1 MQNVSKFVLQ
11 SPNHVKDEAKSD
23 IASLSAWIFAY
34 WTIAPL
40 EVCLA
45 VAIPSKDEEEP
56 RHRISP
62 CMDFGYWTI
71 ASLLT
76 FLSPTTPI
84 LPNTNHATRFLEKGE
99 GCSAEGLEVC
109 LAVAK
114 PCQRRNKIRH
124 RISPCTDQTSPKPCQ
139 RRGKILHR
147 ISPYM
152 DQTCTPIPVAP
163 SSENDVLSLPA
174 NR

>member
-1 MQNVSKFVLQ
+1 MRTAVQKVSKFVLQ
-11 SPNHVKDEAKSD
+11 SPTQVRAKRNPTLH
-23 IASLSAWIFAY
+23 LSVHGFCILDHS
-34 WTIAPL
+34 PL

-62 CMDFGYWTI
+62 CMDFANWTIAKLSPCMDFANWTI

-84 LPNTNHATRFLEKGE
+84 LSNTNHATRFLEKGE
-99 GCSAEGLEVC
+99 DGSAEGLEVC
-109 LAVAK
+109 FAFAK
-114 PCQRRNKIRH
+114 PCQRRSRIR
-124 RISPCTDQTSPKPCQ
+124 
-139 RRGKILHR
+139 HR

-152 DQTCTPIPVAP
+152 DQTCSPIPVAP
-163 SSENDVLSLPA
+163 SSENDVLSQPA